1 MPLSEAFLAP
11 IPGDLPAGESLRYEP
26 VYDEIKHAREEEDEI
41 PQGDWKRERKT
52 ADYKLVV
59 KLATQVL
66 TERSKDLQVAA
77 WLTEALTHRDGCAGL
92 RDGLDLMRGL
102 LETFWDG
109 VHPQIDDG
117 DLEYRV
123 VPLEWVARYLEPAV
137 KRIAL
142 NGEGHGFYDYEQ
154 SRTVG
159 YEDAMEGDGERLAAR
174 EELIDEGKLAP
185 EEFDA
190 AVEATPKAW
199 YKQLMSDLDESGEAL
214 DALEALSDQRF
225 EDVAPSYRPLRG
237 ALEDVGHVAR
247 QLLALKLEQDPDPVE
262 EPVFDTTGGDY
273 DTSTA
278 GASPDHAAS
287 ASSGGQAV
295 EPTSREDAA
304 ARVGAAARYLR
315 RASPTDPAPY
325 LLLRGFRWGELRGA
339 DEVDPR
345 LLAAPPT
352 QVRTRLKGLLLDGRW
367 AELLDAAEEV
377 MATPFGRGWLDLQRY
392 VLTALE
398 GLGSDYERV
407 AASVHG
413 ALATLL
419 LEIPSLPELTLMDD
433 APTANR
439 ETQQWLRDS
448 GIFDAFSDEARD
460 RLPSGRATKAP
471 TGRTAFERAQER
483 VRAGEPRKAVEL
495 LMRAAEAEGSERA
508 RFLRRSEA
516 TAIMVDAGLEAVA
529 MPILKEMA
537 EKIDEHTLEEW
548 EAGDTVA
555 QPLGLL
561 YRCMA
566 RLEGDSHEKEELYL
580 RVCRLDPMQA
590 IHFSSGGDPASE
602 PSSAEVEN
610 HDGA

>member
-11 IPGDLPAGESLRYEP
+11 IPGDLPAGEGLRYEP

-41 PQGDWKRERKT
+41 PQGDWKRELKT

-59 KLATQVL
+59 KLATEVL
-66 TERSKDLQVAA
+66 TERSKDLQIAA
-77 WLTEALTHRDGCAGL
+77 WLTEALIHRDGFAGL

-102 LETFWDG
+102 LDTFWDG

-123 VPLEWVARYLEPAV
+123 VPLEWVARYLEPAL
-137 KRIAL
+137 KRISL
-142 NGEGHGFYDYEQ
+142 NVEGHSFYDYEQ

-159 YEDAMEGDGERLAAR
+159 YEEAMEGDRERLAAR

-185 EEFDA
+185 ESFDA
-190 AVEATPKAW
+190 AVEATPKPW
-199 YKQLMSDLDESGEAL
+199 YKALVSDLDDASEAL
-214 DALEALSDQRF
+214 AALEALSDQRF
-225 EDVAPSYRPLRG
+225 EDVAPSYRPLKG
-237 ALEDVGHVAR
+237 ALDDVAHVAR

-262 EPVFDTTGGDY
+262 EPAFD
-273 DTSTA
+273 
-278 GASPDHAAS
+278 P
-287 ASSGGQAV
+287 SGGADGGTSAAAGSDPQNAAPAGGQSV
-295 EPTSREDAA
+295 EPTSRDDAA
-304 ARVGAAARYLR
+304 ARVAAAARYLR

-352 QVRTRLKGLLLDGRW
+352 QVRTRLKGLLLDSRW
-367 AELLDAAEEV
+367 SELLDAAEEV

-398 GLGSDYERV
+398 ALGSDYERV

-471 TGRTAFERAQER
+471 TGRTAYERAQER

-516 TAIMVDAGLEAVA
+516 TAIMVEAGLEAVA
-529 MPILKEMA
+529 MPILRQMA

-548 EAGDTVA
+548 ESGDTVA

-561 YRCMA
+561 YRCMEK
-566 RLEGDSHEKEELYL
+566 LEGDSHEREELYL

-590 IHFSSGGDPASE
+590 IHFSSGRDAASDPQAGE
-602 PSSAEVEN
+602 GEE